1 MLTFQDFEKADDI
14 KGFIIQAINEHKS
27 SEEYD
32 IAMDADLYDHQ
43 KNSTIENY
51 LNVMYSMTGEQIV
64 DFTAANS
71 KIASNF
77 FHRLNVQRNTYLLGN
92 GITFKGGDATK
103 EKLGTNFDLS
113 MKEGGYLAQ
122 IHGVSYGF
130 WNVDKLH
137 FFPLTEFKALPDEK
151 TSTIRAGIRFWQLD
165 ESKPLIAVLYEEDG
179 YTRFE
184 QSDEDH
190 DLEMVEG
197 KKPYKFTIQKTDF
210 AGEEVID
217 TSNYSSL
224 PIIPLYG
231 SRLKQSTLVGMK
243 RAIDSYDLIRSGFAN
258 DLTDVSQIYWLIE
271 NASGMDDDDL
281 QRFRDRLKLM
291 HIGNVDVSDGTKVT
305 PYTQDIPYQ
314 ARKQYLDDIRSELYE
329 GFGALDVHAVAAGA
343 TNDHI
348 DAAYQPMDEEADDF
362 EFQVT
367 TFIKQLLKL
376 IGIEDEPLYKRN
388 RISNMMEQTSMI
400 LSASEYLDQETVL
413 NKLPFVTVDEVK
425 QILKRRDAE
434 DMERFNANLS
444 GSESVPPEDEE
455 ESEEDDESSENS

>member
-77 FHRLNVQRNTYLLGN
+77 FHRLNTQRNTYLLGN
-92 GITFKGGDATK
+92 GVMFKGGDATK
-103 EKLGTNFDLS
+103 EKLGDSFDHEL
-113 MKEGGYLAQ
+113 KEGAYNAL

-130 WNVDKLH
+130 WNVDRVH
-137 FFPLTEFKALPDEK
+137 FFPFTEFKALPDEK
-151 TSTIRAGIRFWQLD
+151 TSAIRAGIRFWQLD
-165 ESKPLIAVLYEEDG
+165 ETKPLIAILYEEDG

-184 QSDEDH
+184 QSDSDH
-190 DLEMVEG
+190 DLEMIDN
-197 KKPYKFTIQKTDF
+197 KKPYKFTVQKTEF
-210 AGEEVID
+210 AGEEIID
-217 TSNYSSL
+217 TSNYGAL

-271 NASGMDDDDL
+271 NASGMDNEDL

-305 PYTQDIPYQ
+305 PYTQDVPYQ

-362 EFQVT
+362 EFQVSS
-367 TFIKQLLKL
+367 FIKQLLKL

-388 RISNMMEQTSMI
+388 RISNMTEQTNMI
-400 LSASEYLDQETVL
+400 LSASEYLDQETIL
-413 NKLPFVTVDEVK
+413 NKLPFVTVDEVDE
-425 QILKRRDAE
+425 ILKRRDAE
-434 DMERFNANLS
+434 DMDRFNADLS
-444 GSESVPPEDEE
+444 DSESDRQKDEE
-455 ESEEDDESSENS
+455 ESEDEQESSENG

>member
-77 FHRLNVQRNTYLLGN
+77 FHRLNTQRNTYLLGN
-92 GITFKGGDATK
+92 GVMFKGGDATK
-103 EKLGTNFDLS
+103 EKLGDSFDHEL
-113 MKEGGYLAQ
+113 KEGAYNAL

-130 WNVDKLH
+130 WNVDRIH
-137 FFPLTEFKALPDEK
+137 FFPFTQFKALPDEK
-151 TSTIRAGIRFWQLD
+151 SSAIRAGIRFWQLD
-165 ESKPLIAVLYEEDG
+165 ETKPLIAILYEEDG

-184 QSDEDH
+184 QSDSDH

-197 KKPYKFTIQKTDF
+197 KKPYKFTVQKTEF
-210 AGEEVID
+210 AGEEIID
-217 TSNYSSL
+217 TSNYGAL

-281 QRFRDRLKLM
+281 QKFRDRLKLM
-291 HIGNVDVSDGTKVT
+291 HIGTVDTSDGTKVT
-305 PYTQDIPYQ
+305 PYTQNIPYQ

-362 EFQVT
+362 EFQVSA
-367 TFIKQLLKL
+367 FIKQLLKL

-388 RISNMMEQTSMI
+388 RNNNMTEQTNMI
-400 LSASEYLDQETVL
+400 LSASEYLDQETIL

-425 QILKRRDAE
+425 EILKRRDAE
-434 DMERFNANLS
+434 DMDRFNANLS
-444 GSESVPPEDEE
+444 GSESVPQKDEE
-455 ESEEDDESSENS
+455 ESEEEQEPSENG